1 MQKPFMEMSE
11 QLSVTSR
18 QDACAPRSE
27 TRMKTNSE
35 TSTRNLI
42 IAAFVLLS
50 AALVFAPSA
59 SLQEGGGFT
68 VNPSV
73 VAGGGGSS
81 TNASTNITGTIG
93 QGILGSSSGGG
104 FTLDGGFW
112 QAEAPAAANSISGT
126 ISYCIDQTKKIP
138 NAAVATTS
146 GSPSDATTT
155 NASGFYQ
162 LHNLGGGPYT
172 VASSKTGAVSGIS
185 AFDAA
190 LVAQY
195 VAGIATPTS
204 CQQLAGDASNNG
216 ALSAFDAAFIAQ
228 TVAGI
233 SNPGIAGTWKFIP
246 SSRSYPTLSGNL
258 TNQNY
263 DAVLVGDV
271 SGNWTPAGP
280 EGPPKGPIAAP
291 NAPLV
296 NVSVSLPTM
305 VSGGAATVMVPVIVG
320 DTTGQGIIAYDFTF
334 TFNTSV
340 LQLQPTPF
348 STTGTLSNTW
358 NITPNTTIP
367 GQIHIV
373 AFNTVAL
380 SGSGTLIKINFNVV
394 GALAATTPL
403 TWQPPFLFNE
413 GTPAASPL
421 TNGNYTV
428 TGPTAVRLEKLTATG
443 YDGGVYLEWKTGLEA
458 DNLGFNLYRER
469 DGQKELIT
477 PEIVAGSAL
486 LTGKTRL
493 QTGRTYSWWDAATKD
508 QRSAQY
514 WLEDLDLNGQ
524 SNWHGP
530 VSPQLVGGS
539 PPPQSDAAVLSRIG
553 RPETPHASTPVE
565 RRALARLNPGQSGIQ
580 PVPLGGPAVRV
591 SVRREDWYR
600 LSLTELVA
608 AGFNPNP
615 DPDYV
620 QMYVDGEQVPI
631 NVITDDKKQL
641 SAIEFYG
648 TGLDAAFTDAR
659 VYLIVEG
666 REKGFRIDQIKAD
679 AHPSSARSFTYS
691 VERRDRTIY
700 FSGLR
705 NGERENFFGSVVGR
719 EAIVQSLT
727 LQHLDRSTTE
737 QAQVEVSLQGV
748 TAIPHRVWVNVNGS
762 FVGEVLFNGQELKAA
777 SLSLPPSLL
786 REGDNE
792 VQLAAQ
798 GGPADVSLIDYVRVS
813 YPRSFTAENDQL
825 RFLASAG
832 AAVTVDGFKSAAI
845 RVFDITN
852 QDRVQQLVGK
862 IEQGKNGYEITV
874 APAEKGERT
883 LLAIAGQTAGAQAGV
898 SASVASDLRS
908 TNHAANLVIIT
919 NRDFFSGLEPLK
931 KLRTSQGYKVEMVDV
946 EAIYDQF
953 SFGNKSPYAVREFL
967 QYARANWKLAPQYVL
982 LGGDASYDPKNYL
995 GFGDWDIVPT
1005 KLIDTGLMETAS
1017 DDWFA
1022 DFNAHGVPEMAVGR
1036 LPARS
1041 KEEAASMVARI
1052 IGYEQSSGAAELTL
1066 VADAND
1072 GYDFEAATAQLRAL
1086 VPGDIRVVE
1095 IDRGRMGSQA
1105 KAALIEAI
1113 NRGQKI
1119 VNYTGHGN
1127 VDQWRADLLT
1137 NADAAALTNQNHLA
1151 VFVMMTCLNGYFDDP
1166 ALSSLAEALMKSGP
1180 GGAVAVWASSGMT
1193 MPDEQAL
1200 MNREF
1205 YRQLFA
1211 NRGIALGDAINRAK
1225 AATSDEDVRRTWI
1238 LLGDPTMRLK

>member
-1 MQKPFMEMSE
+1 
-11 QLSVTSR
+11 
-18 QDACAPRSE
+18 
-27 TRMKTNSE
+27 MKTNSE
-35 TSTRNLI
+35 TSTRNVIL
-42 IAAFVLLS
+42 AACLAL
-50 AALVFAPSA
+50 AGALVFVPSA
-59 SLQEGGGFT
+59 SLQQGGPYT
-68 VNPSV
+68 LNPSV
-73 VAGGGGSS
+73 IAGGGGTS
-81 TNASTNITGTIG
+81 TNGNTNISGTIG
-93 QGILGSSSGGG
+93 QGILGTSTGGS
-104 FTLDGGFW
+104 FSLNGGFW
-112 QAEAPAAANSISGT
+112 QGDAPAVANSISGT
-126 ISYCIDQTKKIP
+126 ISYCIDQTKKVP
-138 NAAVATTS
+138 NATVVTTS
-146 GSPSDATTT
+146 GSPSASTSTDATG
-155 NASGFYQ
+155 SYQ
-162 LHNLGGGPYT
+162 LTPLGVGPYT
-172 VASSKTGAVSGIS
+172 VAPSKTGAVSGIT

-195 VAGIATPTS
+195 VAGILTNPTS
-204 CQQLAGDASNNG
+204 CQILAGDSSNNG
-216 ALSAFDAAFIAQ
+216 SLSAFDAALIAQ

-233 SNPGIAGTWKFIP
+233 SNPGIAGTWKFVP
-246 SSRSYPTLSGNL
+246 SSRSYPTLGNL
-258 TNQNY
+258 TNENY

-280 EGPPKGPIAAP
+280 EQQKPT
-291 NAPLV
+291 APLV

-305 VSGGAATVMVPVIVG
+305 VSGGAATVMVPIIVG

-340 LQLQPTPF
+340 LQLQDPAF
-348 STTGTLSNTW
+348 STTGTLSNGW
-358 NITPNTTIP
+358 SITPNTSTP
-367 GQIHIV
+367 GSIRIV

-394 GALAATTPL
+394 GALSSSTPL
-403 TWQPPFLFNE
+403 TWTNFVFNE
-413 GTPAASPL
+413 GAPAASPL

-428 TGPTAVRLEKLTATG
+428 TGPTAVRLEKFTATG

-458 DNLGFNLYRER
+458 DNLGFNIYRER
-469 DGQKELIT
+469 AGRKELVNSET
-477 PEIVAGSAL
+477 VAGSAL
-486 LTGKTRL
+486 RTGQTKL
-493 QTGRTYSWWDAATKD
+493 QTGRGYSWWDKGIADCGSPSAD
-508 QRSAQY
+508 CRNAQY
-514 WLEDLDLNGQ
+514 WLEDIDLNGQ

-530 VSPQLVGGS
+530 VSPQLVGGT
-539 PPPQSDAAVLSRIG
+539 PPAQSDAAVFSRIG
-553 RPETPHASTPVE
+553 NSQAPHASRPVE
-565 RRALARLNPGQSGIQ
+565 RRAAARVSSGQTAIQ
-580 PVPLGGPAVRV
+580 PGPAAGGPAVKV

-615 DPDYV
+615 DPDRL
-620 QMYVDGEQVPI
+620 QMYADGEQVPI
-631 NVITDDKKQL
+631 NVITDDKNQL

-648 TGLDAAFTDAR
+648 TGLDAAYTDAR
-659 VYLIVEG
+659 VYRIVEG
-666 REKGFRIDQIKAD
+666 KEKGLRIEQVKAD
-679 AHPSSARSFTYS
+679 SHPSSARSFSYS

-719 EAIVQSLT
+719 EAIVQSLA
-727 LQHLDRSTTE
+727 LQHLDRSTSE
-737 QAQVEVSLQGV
+737 QAQVEVSMQGV
-748 TAIPHRVWVNVNGS
+748 TTIPHRIWVNVNGS
-762 FVGEVLFNGQELKAA
+762 FVGEVLFNGQELKAG
-777 SLSLPPSLL
+777 SFSFPTSLL

-792 VQLAAQ
+792 VQLAAR

-813 YPRSFTAENDQL
+813 YPRAFTADSDQL
-825 RFLASAG
+825 RFVATAG
-832 AAVTVDGFKSAAI
+832 AAVTVDGFSGGAI

-852 QDRVQQLVGK
+852 QDRVQELVGK
-862 IEQGKNGYEITV
+862 IEQGKNGYAITV
-874 APAEKGERT
+874 APAEQGERT
-883 LLAIAGQTAGAQAGV
+883 LLALAGQTAGAQARV

-908 TNHAANLVIIT
+908 TNHAANMLIIT
-919 NRDFFSGLEPLK
+919 NRDFFAALEPLK
-931 KLRTSQGYKVEMVDV
+931 KLRTSQGYKVEIVDV

-953 SFGNKSPYAVREFL
+953 SFGSKSPYAVREFL
-967 QYARANWKLAPQYVL
+967 QYAAANWKITPRYLL

-1022 DFNAHGVPEMAVGR
+1022 DFNQDGVPEMAVGR

-1041 KEEAASMVARI
+1041 KEEAASLVARI
-1052 IGYEQSSGAAELTL
+1052 IGYEQSSPAGELTL

-1072 GYDFEAATAQLRAL
+1072 GYDFEAANSQLRAL
-1086 VPGDIRVVE
+1086 APSDIRVVE
-1095 IDRGRMGSQA
+1095 IARGRMGTNA

-1137 NADAAALTNQNHLA
+1137 NSDAVLLANQNHLA

-1166 ALSSLAEALMKSGP
+1166 ALSSLAEALMKTGP

-1193 MPDEQAL
+1193 MPGEQAL

-1211 NRGIALGDAINRAK
+1211 NKGITLGDAINRAK
-1225 AATSDEDVRRTWI
+1225 GAISDGDVRRTWI